1 MKNLLNNLNIIF
13 IIKLNNMDIK
23 CAGCLRKIQIGEMKR
38 IGKKYYCELCS
49 AYIIN
54 TLKNIKN
61 NPTENN

>member
-1 MKNLLNNLNIIF
+1 
-13 IIKLNNMDIK
+13 MDIK